1 MVVFNRCELFDL
13 HQHIV
18 PFAESW
24 AWQQSIVTRRK
35 GLVGTDE
42 DHSDT
47 LIALQHPPVYTLGTD
62 STEDYLHFDVKDAP
76 FEVHRIDRGGEVTY
90 HGPGQVCTI
99 MSVKLI
105 LLHITNRGSFLLLV
119 NKLYGSPL
127 SSRHLVI

>member
-1 MVVFNRCELFDL
+1 
-13 HQHIV
+13 
-18 PFAESW
+18 
-24 AWQQSIVTRRK
+24 
-35 GLVGTDE
+35 LVGTDE

-127 SSRHLVI
+127 SSRHLVIDS